1 MNSLMEK
8 SFKQLKMIM
17 IYGKQF
23 KRSRLDID
31 EV

>member
-1 MNSLMEK
+1 MNSLMGK
-8 SFKQLKMIM
+8 FFKQLKMIM